1 MRHTAMKIASNM
13 DVGSYPDITMTTSSS
28 MCLKVIKAEY
38 FESHCYI
45 VPCK

>member
-1 MRHTAMKIASNM
+1 MKIARNM
-13 DVGSYPDITMTTSSS
+13 DVGSYPDVTMTTASS

-38 FESHCYI
+38 FESHYYHI